1 MRASPIHSAA
11 PINHQE
17 ENLMLKKSLLAS
29 ALALLLAGNV
39 FAQDEAAD
47 EAVAED
53 AAAEEA
59 TGPWDITAS
68 VAITSDY
75 VFRGVSQSQEEAALQ
90 AGLNVEHESG
100 FYGGIWGS
108 SVDFT
113 ADGTLPA
120 DEDGAN
126 AEIDVYFGYGFDF
139 SDNWAGD
146 VQVVRYIY
154 PGTEDGVHYDYNE
167 FIGAVTWNEL
177 ITATVGYSVDVFN
190 TEEDGIWV
198 GLSASHELPWWGL
211 SVSGEVGNYD
221 ISEGN
226 DDGSDFSYMNYG
238 LGLSKS
244 FGAFTATLGW
254 SDTDDDGRDYYG
266 DIADSRF
273 YFTLEMSTGL

>member
-1 MRASPIHSAA
+1 
-11 PINHQE
+11 
-17 ENLMLKKSLLAS
+17 MLKKSMLAS

-47 EAVAED
+47 EVADE

-59 TGPWDITAS
+59 VGPWEITANL
-68 VAITSDY
+68 ALTSDY

-90 AGLNVEHESG
+90 AGLDVGHESG

-126 AEIDVYFGYGFDF
+126 SEIDVYFGYGFDF
-139 SDNWAGD
+139 SEDWAGD

-154 PGTEDGVHYDYNE
+154 PGTDNGVNYDYNE
-167 FIGAVTWNEL
+167 FIGAVTWNEM
-177 ITATVGYSVDVFN
+177 ITGTIGYSVDVFN
-190 TEEDGIWV
+190 TEETGIWV
-198 GLSASHELPWWGL
+198 GLSATHELPWWGL
-211 SVSGEVGNYD
+211 SINGEIGNYD

-238 LGLSKS
+238 LGLSKT
-244 FGAFTATLGW
+244 FGAFTTTLGW
-254 SDTDDDGRDYYG
+254 SDTDDDGSDFYG

-273 YFTLEMSTGL
+273 FFTVEMSTGL